1 MVIFVRMPNLGHF
14 HPQIVHFVIA
24 LLVVGVGLRWVSLT
38 GKLSF
43 TNLAATTLILL
54 GTVAAVLA
62 VASGTAAHDVV
73 ERIPGVGGAVRI
85 HEEWGERT
93 RNLFLAISVM
103 ELAALAFMK
112 RPALHKGLLVTSALA
127 GLLGVYAVYE
137 VGDKGGDLVYSYA
150 GGPGLRTGDT
160 ADIGRLYV
168 AGVYERAM
176 LDRKA
181 GKSDEAAALIEQLA
195 QRQPEDTSMQLLRI
209 ESLFRDR
216 KDPQAALAELRRFAP
231 PKDNPR
237 FRLRVD
243 LLAAD
248 AYEAAGMKDSARAV
262 LQRLVQDFP
271 SFQRLRE
278 RLSQL
283 GG

>member
-1 MVIFVRMPNLGHF
+1 MIDLGPF

-24 LLVVGVGLRWVSLT
+24 LLSVGVGLRWVSLT
-38 GKLSF
+38 GKLPF
-43 TNLAATTLILL
+43 TSGAATTLLLL

-93 RNLFLAISVM
+93 RNLFLAISAL
-103 ELAALAFMK
+103 ELAALALMK
-112 RPALHKGLLVTSALA
+112 RPALRRGVLIASALA
-127 GLLGVYAVYE
+127 GLVGVYAVYE

-168 AGVYERAM
+168 AGIYEQAM
-176 LDRKA
+176 LDRKD
-181 GKSDEAAALIEQLA
+181 GRLDQAAVLIEQLA
-195 QRQPEDTSMQLLRI
+195 QRQPGDTGMQLLRI
-209 ESLFRDR
+209 ESLLRDR
-216 KDPQAALAELRRFAP
+216 QDPQAALVELQRYAP
-231 PKDNPR
+231 SKDNPR
-237 FRLRVD
+237 LRLRVD
-243 LLAAD
+243 MLAAD
-248 AYEAAGMKDSARAV
+248 AYEAAGMTDSARAV
-262 LQRLVQDFP
+262 LQLLVQDFP
-271 SFQRLRE
+271 NFQRLRE
-278 RLSQL
+278 RLSRL

>member
-1 MVIFVRMPNLGHF
+1 MPDIGPF

-24 LLVVGVGLRWVSLT
+24 LLGVGVGLRWVSLT
-38 GKLSF
+38 GKLPF
-43 TNLAATTLILL
+43 TSPAATTLLLL

-93 RNLFLAISVM
+93 RNLFLVISAL
-103 ELAALAFMK
+103 ELGGLALMK
-112 RPALHKGLLVTSALA
+112 RPAWRRGVLLVSAVL
-127 GLLGVYAVYE
+127 GLVGVYFVYQ

-160 ADIGRLYV
+160 ADIGRLFT
-168 AGVYERAM
+168 AGVYEQAM
-176 LDRKA
+176 LDRRD
-181 GKSDEAAALIEQLA
+181 GRHEQAAALIDQLA
-195 QRQPEDTSMQLLRI
+195 GRDPGDTALQLLRI
-209 ESLFRDR
+209 ESLLRDR
-216 KDPQAALAELRRFAP
+216 NDPQATLAELRRLAP
-231 PKDNPR
+231 PGDNPR
-237 FRLRVD
+237 LRLRVD
-243 LLAAD
+243 MLAAD
-248 AYEAAGMKDSARAV
+248 AYEAAGMADSARAV

-271 SFQRLRE
+271 NFRRLRE
-278 RLSQL
+278 RLSRL

>member
-1 MVIFVRMPNLGHF
+1 MIDLGPF

-24 LLVVGVGLRWVSLT
+24 LLSVGVGLRWVSLT
-38 GKLSF
+38 GKLPF
-43 TNLAATTLILL
+43 TSGAATTLLLL

-93 RNLFLAISVM
+93 RNLFLAISAL
-103 ELAALAFMK
+103 ELAALALMK
-112 RPALHKGLLVTSALA
+112 RPALRRGVLIASALA
-127 GLLGVYAVYE
+127 GLVGVYAVYE

-168 AGVYERAM
+168 AGIYEQAM
-176 LDRKA
+176 LDRKD
-181 GKSDEAAALIEQLA
+181 GRLDQAAVLIEQLA
-195 QRQPEDTSMQLLRI
+195 QRQPGDTGMQLLRI
-209 ESLFRDR
+209 ESLVRDR
-216 KDPQAALAELRRFAP
+216 QDPQAALVELQRYTP
-231 PKDNPR
+231 STDNPR
-237 FRLRVD
+237 LRLRVD
-243 LLAAD
+243 MLAAD
-248 AYEAAGMKDSARAV
+248 AYEAAGMTDSARAV

-271 SFQRLRE
+271 NFQRLRE
-278 RLSQL
+278 RLSRL